1 MPFFE
6 RLGWERWHGPTVGV
20 LHDPLDTLM
29 VLRTATT
36 PSVDTASPITAAD

>member
-6 RLGWERWHGPTVGV
+6 RLGWERWRGPTVGV

-36 PSVDTASPITAAD
+36 PSVDTASPITAVD